1 MSYGD
6 RAIDIDTIKE
16 LLVSLHVNWLLLQE
30 FSGAYGLS
38 NSLLSDKIV
47 VQVSEGSVLDNEQ
60 LHIEGVEIIT

>member
-38 NSLLSDKIV
+38 NRILSDNLII
-47 VQVSEGSVLDNEQ
+47 QVPEDSILNRES
-60 LHIEGVEIIT
+60 LHIEGVEIVT